1 LFINAFS
8 VFFRLFPGISGYF
21 HISLGYCAWI
31 EDADYRVLEVAAREM
46 NLETRE
52 YIERVLVNKASQL
65 RRRA

>member
-1 LFINAFS
+1 MKQGTPITPLRQQPAGL
-8 VFFRLFPGISGYF
+8 RRRPAR
-21 HISLGYCAWI
+21 AWI